1 MGLQDFQRR
10 FAAALT
16 PELPSDKAAAV
27 SRTLFSG
34 DENHRRAALAIY
46 RNNVAHSLRE
56 ALAEGFPVVK
66 QLLGEDF
73 FNDLAVRFL
82 RENLPQRRALADYG
96 RGFAEFLA
104 DLEEVSDL
112 PWLAD
117 VARIEMAQREV
128 FHAADDEAV
137 AREDLKNLS
146 DEDLAQS
153 CFSLHAALIVLRMD
167 WPADK
172 IWRAHQDARVDEG
185 LEIDRESICLVI
197 RREGADVIV
206 ERVDQTLADFLEELD
221 RGRSLGQA
229 MSFMLA
235 KCSDFDLAS
244 ALGHCLSKNYFKQEK
259 HHVSIG

>member
-16 PELPSDKAAAV
+16 SELPSDKAAAV

-34 DENHRRAALAIY
+34 DESQRRAALAIY

-82 RENLPQRRALADYG
+82 RENLPQRRSLADYG
-96 RGFAEFLA
+96 RGFAGFLA
-104 DLEEVSDL
+104 SLEEVGDL

-117 VARIEMAQREV
+117 VARIEMARREV
-128 FHAADDEAV
+128 FHAADDEAL
-137 AREDLKNLS
+137 APEDLRNLS
-146 DEDLAQS
+146 DEDLARS
-153 CFSLHAALIVLRMD
+153 RFSLRAALVVLRMD
-167 WPADK
+167 WPADE
-172 IWRAHQDARVDEG
+172 IWHAHQDASVDEG
-185 LEIDRESICLVI
+185 LEIDRGSICLVM
-197 RREGADVIV
+197 RREGADIIV
-206 ERVDQTLADFLEELD
+206 ERIDQALADFLEELD
-221 RGRSLGQA
+221 RGQSLGQA

-244 ALGHCLSKNYFKQEK
+244 ALGHCLSKHYFKQEK
-259 HHVSIG
+259 YHVSID